1 MFKELWRRMPRVAAA
16 ISSSTSIF
24 AAAAFSPAARTIT
37 SSSTFAATAAAAI
50 ARSEPAATALAF
62 PAAAAFTA
70 SALAITAA
78 SFHLCPTPSFF
89 ATAAAAGPPC
99 CEHCQRN
106 HILFRVWLELDR
118 ATAFAT
124 RVLCLLL

>member
-1 MFKELWRRMPRVAAA
+1 VRGQRMLLGNRWCWIPVVLSRSRTAAASLAALAPAPVAATAIAAPVAAVTATVVAAA
-16 ISSSTSIF
+16 
-24 AAAAFSPAARTIT
+24 A
-37 SSSTFAATAAAAI
+37 
-50 ARSEPAATALAF
+50 
-62 PAAAAFTA
+62 
-70 SALAITAA
+70 
-78 SFHLCPTPSFF
+78 
-89 ATAAAAGPPC
+89 PPC